1 MIKRTLGTALLML
14 MLVPLMGTASAQQI
28 GYTNQEAILA
38 NMPEMDSVRAQIQ
51 QEAQAQQ
58 QEFQQEQQEF
68 QQQLEKYQQQQA
80 LLSDE
85 RKAQREQELRQ
96 LRQELQQSAQER
108 DQYLA
113 QREAE
118 LMQPLMDELQGAIDA
133 VAQERNLDVVLRTQ
147 ALLYVN
153 EQSVVDITPAV
164 ADRLGIELQQQTG
177 QPGPS
182 VENVETPASGSGSGG
197 N

>member
-1 MIKRTLGTALLML
+1 
-14 MLVPLMGTASAQQI
+14 MLVLLPLAGGVMAQQPSI

-38 NMPEMDSVRAQIQ
+38 SMPEMDSVRAQLQ
-51 QEAQAQQ
+51 EEAQAQRE
-58 QEFQQEQQEF
+58 EFQQEQQEF
-68 QQQLEKYQQQQA
+68 QQKLEQYQQQQA

-85 RKAQREQELRQ
+85 RKAQREQELQQ
-96 LRQELQQSAQER
+96 LRQQIQQSAQER

-118 LMQPLMDELQGAIDA
+118 LMQPLLDELQGAIDV
-133 VAQERNLDVVLRTQ
+133 VAQQQGLDVVLRSQ
-147 ALLYVN
+147 ALLYVDEN
-153 EQSVVDITPAV
+153 SVVDVTPAV
-164 ADRLGIELQQQTG
+164 ADQLGIELEQPG

-182 VENVETPASGSGSGG
+182 VENVETPASGGGGG